1 MRYNG
6 VDVDH
11 PTIVSTIKKMVEEG
25 KPKSEIVRVVGMPHE
40 VVEKHSR
47 DVKRE
52 RK

>member
-1 MRYNG
+1 MKYNG

-11 PTIVSTIKKMVEEG
+11 PSIVSTIKKMAEDG

-47 DVKRE
+47 DIKR
-52 RK
+52 KK